1 MVSTFAERIDAITL
15 DELQAQRTVKWT
27 AASPDGIGAFV
38 AEMDF
43 GIAPVIIDALER
55 IVAEQNFGYLAQPL
69 ADDLAEA
76 CAEWQRNHYG
86 WDVPPDSVHPLAD
99 VVKGLEVAMTH
110 FSKPGAPI
118 ILPTPAY
125 MPFLIVPHIFGRE
138 IIEVPM
144 HDDAGHYTFDLDG
157 IDAAY
162 RSGGDLLVLCNPY
175 NPLGRV
181 FDRDELTALTEVVD
195 RHGGRVFSDEIHAPI
210 VYPGSQ
216 HIPYAATSDTA
227 AAHTITA
234 TSASKGW
241 NLPGLKC
248 AQLILSNDADR
259 DAWEPI
265 GHWASHGASNPGVIA
280 NTAAY
285 RHGEPWLAD
294 ALDYLDDNR
303 RLLADLLREQLPQV
317 HYRPPAG
324 TYLAWLDFRDVGLS
338 ASAGEFVTEHANVVV
353 IDGPQCG
360 TGGAGFLRLNFATP
374 RPVLT
379 EIVQRIAD
387 AVTSGPRRR

>member
-1 MVSTFAERIDAITL
+1 
-15 DELQAQRTVKWT
+15 
-27 AASPDGIGAFV
+27 
-38 AEMDF
+38 
-43 GIAPVIIDALER
+43 
-55 IVAEQNFGYLAQPL
+55 
-69 ADDLAEA
+69 
-76 CAEWQRNHYG
+76 
-86 WDVPPDSVHPLAD
+86 
-99 VVKGLEVAMTH
+99 
-110 FSKPGAPI
+110 
-118 ILPTPAY
+118 

-157 IDAAY
+157 IHAAY

-181 FDRDELTALTEVVD
+181 FDRDELTALTKVVD

-210 VYPGSQ
+210 VHHGSQ

-294 ALDYLDDNR
+294 ALDYLDGNR
-303 RLLADLLREQLPQV
+303 RLLADLVREQLPQV
-317 HYRPPAG
+317 RYRPPAG

-379 EIVQRIAD
+379 EIVQRMAD